1 MVDKHNYHMKEIVLG
16 RHWVSAHMI
25 DLMDIYNT
33 SIVIR
38 NRNFQAQAN
47 VSDSILAR
55 IIDESRLTRGWQLL
69 TILRKSDKNK
79 LFKSS
84 KRMGQNGKRLIN
96 HLWSYKMLKRG
107 FSK

>member
-1 MVDKHNYHMKEIVLG
+1 MFVTSFLGFGFIFYNAFPDFELGASKVIVDKHNYHMKEIVLG

-47 VSDSILAR
+47 VSDSAFLAR
-55 IIDESRLTRGWQLL
+55 IIDKSRLITGWQLL
-69 TILRKSDKNK
+69 TIL
-79 LFKSS
+79 
-84 KRMGQNGKRLIN
+84 
-96 HLWSYKMLKRG
+96 
-107 FSK
+107 